1 MEESRRKFFKKT
13 ILAGSSLV
21 MMNSSSAACI
31 ITPAQT
37 EGPFYPIE
45 DQLDTDTDLVFKKGA
60 SKKARGKVVYVKGRV
75 LDQQCKPV
83 ERALVEIWQACD
95 TGKYNHPNDPNSAPL
110 DPNFQYW
117 GKAITNKKGEYI
129 FRTII
134 PGAYPATSTWKRP
147 PHIHFKVSIRGY
159 EELVTQMYFKGE
171 SLNQG
176 DKILQS
182 LSELEK
188 KNVIVD
194 FKKVKNRLIGNFD
207 ITINKIF

>member
-1 MEESRRKFFKKT
+1 MKESRRKFFKSS
-13 ILAGSSLV
+13 ILAGTSLLV
-21 MMNSSSAACI
+21 ANSTSASCI

-37 EGPFYPIE
+37 EGPFYPID
-45 DQLDTDTDLVFKKGA
+45 DQLDTDTDLVFRKGA
-60 SKKARGKVVYVKGRV
+60 PKKAKGKVVYVKGRV
-75 LDQQCKPV
+75 LDQNCEPV
-83 ERALVEIWQACD
+83 KGALVEIWQACES
-95 TGKYNHPNDPNSAPL
+95 GKYNHPNDPNPAKL

-117 GKAITNKKGEYI
+117 GKAITNNKGQYL

-134 PGAYPATSTWKRP
+134 PGSYPATTSWLRP

-171 SLNQG
+171 SLNQN

-182 LSELEK
+182 LSDLEK
-188 KNVIVD
+188 KNVIVN
-194 FKKVKNRLIGNFD
+194 FKKVNNKLTGKFD